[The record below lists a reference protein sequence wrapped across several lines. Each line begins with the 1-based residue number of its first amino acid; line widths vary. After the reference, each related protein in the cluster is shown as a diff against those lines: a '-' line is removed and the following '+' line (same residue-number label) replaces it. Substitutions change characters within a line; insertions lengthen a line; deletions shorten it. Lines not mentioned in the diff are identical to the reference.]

1 MNYTKIRNQEIAEL
15 EEIKDMEDN
24 ASYFQAMQDLGIQLH
39 R

>member
-1 MNYTKIRNQEIAEL
+1 MNLTKLMQEERKEL